1 MKTSFEA
8 YESKIATM
16 QKQIEAMAEDQ
27 ANTTCATSSNAFN
40 TSMNSFLS
48 ETGYQLMRN
57 NQQQQQFL
65 IPHQGLM
72 ILP

>member
-1 MKTSFEA
+1 MKTSFES

-27 ANTTCATSSNAFN
+27 VNTTCATSSNAFN

-48 ETGYQLMRN
+48 ETG
-57 NQQQQQFL
+57 
-65 IPHQGLM
+65 
-72 ILP
+72 